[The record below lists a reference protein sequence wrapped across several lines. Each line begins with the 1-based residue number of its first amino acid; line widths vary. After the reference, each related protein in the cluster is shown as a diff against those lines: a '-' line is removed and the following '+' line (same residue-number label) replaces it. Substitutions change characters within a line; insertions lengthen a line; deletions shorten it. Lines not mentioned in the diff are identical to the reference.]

1 MEKEPLNAGL
11 VSQRLV
17 SLDVMRGLIMILLAA
32 ESCRLY
38 SMLNGITA
46 EHSWASSIVQQFF
59 HHPWHG
65 LRFWD
70 LVQPAFM
77 LMAGSALYISWYRK
91 SKKNV
96 TWESNFKH
104 ILIRSFRLFLFG
116 TALHCVYAGEL
127 VWELWN
133 VLTQLSI
140 TTIIAY
146 LIIRKSGPW
155 QIVFSLFLL
164 VLTECLYRFIQ
175 FPGFD
180 QPFTE
185 HHNFGAYM
193 DTVLMGK
200 INSDGWVAINFI
212 PTAAHTIWG
221 VVAGKLLV
229 SPLANRQKMKYL
241 IGAGIIALIAGY
253 ALDISDFTPIVKRI
267 STSSFVLVS
276 GGWVLLIMALLF
288 WINDIKKQSKYAWI
302 FTVVGMNAIFIY
314 LFFETVGM
322 QWLNGTT
329 AIFVKG
335 FLGFTGLSDQ
345 VMSVI
350 SALVTLFMEWYIC
363 FWLFK
368 KKIFFKL

>member
-1 MEKEPLNAGL
+1 MEKEPLNVGL
-11 VSQRLV
+11 VNQRLV

-38 SMLNGITA
+38 STLNGIIA

-116 TALHCVYAGEL
+116 TALHCVYAGKL

-253 ALDISDFTPIVKRI
+253 ALDFSDFTPIVKRI

-288 WINDIKKQSKYAWI
+288 WINDIKKQSRYAWI

-322 QWLNGTT
+322 QWFNGTT

>member
-1 MEKEPLNAGL
+1 
-11 VSQRLV
+11 
-17 SLDVMRGLIMILLAA
+17 
-32 ESCRLY
+32 
-38 SMLNGITA
+38 
-46 EHSWASSIVQQFF
+46 
-59 HHPWHG
+59 
-65 LRFWD
+65 
-70 LVQPAFM
+70 
-77 LMAGSALYISWYRK
+77 
-91 SKKNV
+91 
-96 TWESNFKH
+96 
-104 ILIRSFRLFLFG
+104 
-116 TALHCVYAGEL
+116 
-127 VWELWN
+127 
-133 VLTQLSI
+133 
-140 TTIIAY
+140 
-146 LIIRKSGPW
+146 
-155 QIVFSLFLL
+155 
-164 VLTECLYRFIQ
+164 
-175 FPGFD
+175 
-180 QPFTE
+180 
-185 HHNFGAYM
+185 
-193 DTVLMGK
+193 MGK

-253 ALDISDFTPIVKRI
+253 ALDFSDFTPIVKRI

-322 QWLNGTT
+322 QWFNGTT